1 MAKRIIAMQAI
12 VPIKL
17 PQKGEL
23 SEIASAKYKRNK
35 GSKPEI
41 LNANLYFFCVSIIK
55 FPHC

>member
-1 MAKRIIAMQAI
+1 MAKRIIAIIAI
-12 VPIKL
+12 TPIKL

-23 SEIASAKYKRNK
+23 SEIANAKYKRNK
-35 GSKPEI
+35 GCNPEI